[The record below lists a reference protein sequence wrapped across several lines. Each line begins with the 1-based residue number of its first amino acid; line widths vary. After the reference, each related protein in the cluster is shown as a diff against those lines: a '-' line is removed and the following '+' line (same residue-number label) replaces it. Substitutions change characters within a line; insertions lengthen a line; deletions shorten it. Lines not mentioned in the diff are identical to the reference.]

1 VRILNVNMSLDPVIG
16 AGTAERTLQLSRHLV
31 PLGNECTIL
40 TVSAD
45 GAGTLATSVQ
55 GERLRL
61 VALPCINQRF
71 YVPRFQI
78 KDLHRLVDDTDIVHI
93 MGHWTFLNAIAAYV
107 SRARHR
113 PYVVCP
119 AGALPVFGRSRI
131 LKHGY
136 NLLVGYRNIR
146 KASAHVAIA
155 DNEIAH
161 YAAYGITPER
171 ITMIPNG
178 VNPRDYQ
185 QSDVAQFRRQAGLGT
200 APYILFVGRLNLI
213 KGPDLLLKAF
223 FEITLLHRVVH
234 LVFAGPDGGMEAQL
248 KGMVGEVGM
257 RERVHFT
264 GYVGGA
270 DKTAAYQG
278 ASFIVV
284 PSRQEAMSI
293 VVLEAGICG
302 KAVLMTDQCGFSTTG
317 RTDGVQVV
325 TPTVAGIREGL
336 LEMLQ
341 DDASTKEMGE
351 RFRQCVTENYTWD
364 IAARRYL
371 SLFEQILQDGHA

>member
-1 VRILNVNMSLDPVIG
+1 MRILHVNMSLDPVTG
-16 AGTAERTLQLSRHLV
+16 GGTAERTLQLSRHLV

-40 TVSAD
+40 TIEAD
-45 GAGTLATSVQ
+45 GADTLAAGVQ

-61 VALPCINQRF
+61 VALPCVNQRF
-71 YVPRFQI
+71 YVPRFRI
-78 KDLHRLVDDTDIVHI
+78 KDLYQLVDDTDIVHI
-93 MGHWTFLNAIAAYV
+93 VGHWTLLNAVAAYV

-136 NLLVGYRNIR
+136 NLLIGCRNIR

-155 DNEIAH
+155 DNETAH
-161 YAAYGITPER
+161 YATYGITPER

-185 QSDVAQFRRQAGLGT
+185 PGDVTRFRRQTGLGT
-200 APYILFVGRLNLI
+200 DPYILFVGRLNLI

-223 FEITLLHRVVH
+223 FEIALLHRVVH
-234 LVFAGPDGGMEAQL
+234 LVFAGPDGGMEALL
-248 KGMVGEVGM
+248 KGMAGEEGL
-257 RERVHFT
+257 RERVHFM
-264 GYVGGA
+264 GYVGGVA
-270 DKTAAYQG
+270 KAEAYQG

-284 PSRQEAMSI
+284 PSRQEAMSL

-302 KAVLMTDQCGFSTTG
+302 KAVLMTDQCGFSTAG
-317 RTDGVQVV
+317 RMGGVQVV
-325 TPTVAGIREGL
+325 APTVEGIRKGL

-351 RFRQCVTENYTWD
+351 RFRQYVTENYTWD

-371 SLFEQILQDGHA
+371 SLFEQVLQDGHA